1 MQLEFRRTQRLLSWV
16 VFFVALIVYGLT
28 VEPTGSFWDAGEYI
42 STSAKLQVG
51 HPPGA
56 PLFQLIGAFFSTF
69 AFGDPAKIALMVN
82 WVSVVSSAF
91 TIFFTFKII
100 ANLGEKWVRSGL
112 DNKQKEE
119 TLDPANTLAILGA
132 SLVGALTLCFSDS
145 FWFNAVETE
154 VYAMASLV
162 MALLLWLGI
171 EWTDRLTEPQ
181 GERYLILISFVVGL
195 VFGIQFMGFL
205 AIPSIGLLYYF
216 KKTERITPK
225 NFVLANVAVV
235 ALLFLVY
242 RFSLTYILKLFGVTE
257 VFFVNEIG
265 LPFNSGSVITGLAL
279 AAILIYLIRFSKKRQ
294 LARLHLIAHMVLFLI
309 IGFST
314 WLMLPIR
321 ANAQTVVNENNPEDA
336 RSLLAYYNREQYPA
350 PESPFYG
357 SFYSDYFAPAGPDQ
371 DGTPKYEK
379 NKKLRRYEIVN
390 YYEDAIQGPNPNHIG
405 FLPRMWSASSAENYM
420 RYYGRLD
427 FSINPRYQGD
437 TELRNAVAQFKQMSN
452 EGEIETTQYIDFLK
466 NFAEYIEVK
475 PPTLGQNLS
484 YLIDFQF
491 NYMYWRYFFWNFVGR
506 QNDEQGRFNANG
518 EWLSGI
524 PFIDSIR
531 LGNQSNLPDDLLN
544 NKARNTYFFLPLLL
558 GLVGFY
564 FHAKRQWKLFY
575 VLLVYFL
582 FTGLAIQFYTNPTIF
597 QPRER
602 DYSLVGSFFI
612 FSIWVGFG
620 ALALFDLIATAT
632 KQRTLKVALSTTTL
646 CLLAVPLLM
655 AFENWDDHDRSNRQ
669 TARSTAMAYLDSC
682 AEDQGALLF
691 TIGDNDTFPLWYM
704 QEIEGYRTDVR
715 VVNSSLLATDWY
727 IDQMKRKAYESE
739 PIPSQLT
746 HNQFRFG
753 TRDVLYYQ
761 PVPELAE
768 ERWPLSKFMDWVSS
782 GKPET
787 KLSYLMR
794 QQGVDMSDFKE
805 EQLDIVY
812 YPTNKIRVPVDK
824 NAVLESGLVAAKDAE
839 MIVDYIDIDLPKSA
853 LPKNR
858 MLMLDMLNT
867 NNWKRPIYFSGGSLD
882 SAEYLYMKDYL
893 QLDGLVYKLVPIYTE
908 DSGAFDMGRIDTDL
922 MYEIVMDWEWGNS
935 DDPSVYIDPQT
946 RAQGISFR
954 SNMAR
959 LVEQLIV
966 DEQFEKAENIIDLA
980 VEKMPLKAF
989 RYYAFVE
996 PFIQGY
1002 YTVSAV
1008 DKAQKLATE
1017 LLTLYLDHLA
1027 YYTTLNAEESYRRI
1041 EEIYSDL
1048 EATRRVLDLST
1059 EANDEDFVAP
1069 FTEEYNGYINDLVY
1083 ILENAQLEQE

>member
-452 EGEIETTQYIDFLK
+452 EG
-466 NFAEYIEVK
+466 
-475 PPTLGQNLS
+475 
-484 YLIDFQF
+484 
-491 NYMYWRYFFWNFVGR
+491 
-506 QNDEQGRFNANG
+506 
-518 EWLSGI
+518 
-524 PFIDSIR
+524 
-531 LGNQSNLPDDLLN
+531 
-544 NKARNTYFFLPLLL
+544 
-558 GLVGFY
+558 
-564 FHAKRQWKLFY
+564 
-575 VLLVYFL
+575 
-582 FTGLAIQFYTNPTIF
+582 
-597 QPRER
+597 
-602 DYSLVGSFFI
+602 
-612 FSIWVGFG
+612 
-620 ALALFDLIATAT
+620 
-632 KQRTLKVALSTTTL
+632 
-646 CLLAVPLLM
+646 
-655 AFENWDDHDRSNRQ
+655 
-669 TARSTAMAYLDSC
+669 
-682 AEDQGALLF
+682 
-691 TIGDNDTFPLWYM
+691 
-704 QEIEGYRTDVR
+704 
-715 VVNSSLLATDWY
+715 
-727 IDQMKRKAYESE
+727 
-739 PIPSQLT
+739 
-746 HNQFRFG
+746 
-753 TRDVLYYQ
+753 
-761 PVPELAE
+761 
-768 ERWPLSKFMDWVSS
+768 
-782 GKPET
+782 
-787 KLSYLMR
+787 
-794 QQGVDMSDFKE
+794 
-805 EQLDIVY
+805 
-812 YPTNKIRVPVDK
+812 
-824 NAVLESGLVAAKDAE
+824 
-839 MIVDYIDIDLPKSA
+839 
-853 LPKNR
+853 
-858 MLMLDMLNT
+858 
-867 NNWKRPIYFSGGSLD
+867 
-882 SAEYLYMKDYL
+882 
-893 QLDGLVYKLVPIYTE
+893 
-908 DSGAFDMGRIDTDL
+908 
-922 MYEIVMDWEWGNS
+922 
-935 DDPSVYIDPQT
+935 
-946 RAQGISFR
+946 
-954 SNMAR
+954 
-959 LVEQLIV
+959 
-966 DEQFEKAENIIDLA
+966 
-980 VEKMPLKAF
+980 
-989 RYYAFVE
+989 
-996 PFIQGY
+996 
-1002 YTVSAV
+1002 
-1008 DKAQKLATE
+1008 
-1017 LLTLYLDHLA
+1017 
-1027 YYTTLNAEESYRRI
+1027 
-1041 EEIYSDL
+1041 
-1048 EATRRVLDLST
+1048 
-1059 EANDEDFVAP
+1059 
-1069 FTEEYNGYINDLVY
+1069 
-1083 ILENAQLEQE
+1083 